1 MTTFGRHVRTSRL
14 AWARGPRI
22 IILWLTSPPPGR
34 DHSRGARLPQPAARA
49 TNHSQS
55 CRMVGG
61 MMRAAHTNHAI
72 RNAGAHSGAQGMQA
86 PDRIR
91 ITCHPSA
98 AATKIQALHRGNSE
112 RSLVAARRRA
122 AEDKKRRERKSRGK
136 SHGHGR
142 KTKSGTPTL
151 CCCISVSATV
161 EPSG

>member
-1 MTTFGRHVRTSRL
+1 MDVTSRL

-22 IILWLTSPPPGR
+22 IILWLASPPPGR

-49 TNHSQS
+49 TNHSRS

-61 MMRAAHTNHAI
+61 MMRAAHTNHA
-72 RNAGAHSGAQGMQA
+72 NKHGAHSDAKQGMQA
-86 PDRIR
+86 PPNQGIR
-91 ITCHPSA
+91 VIG

-142 KTKSGTPTL
+142 KTKGAGTSTL

>member
-1 MTTFGRHVRTSRL
+1 
-14 AWARGPRI
+14 
-22 IILWLTSPPPGR
+22 
-34 DHSRGARLPQPAARA
+34 
-49 TNHSQS
+49 
-55 CRMVGG
+55 
-61 MMRAAHTNHAI
+61 MRAAHTNHA
-72 RNAGAHSGAQGMQA
+72 NKHGAQSDAKQGTQA
-86 PDRIR
+86 PPDRIR
-91 ITCHPSA
+91 VVG

-142 KTKSGTPTL
+142 KTKSGTSTL